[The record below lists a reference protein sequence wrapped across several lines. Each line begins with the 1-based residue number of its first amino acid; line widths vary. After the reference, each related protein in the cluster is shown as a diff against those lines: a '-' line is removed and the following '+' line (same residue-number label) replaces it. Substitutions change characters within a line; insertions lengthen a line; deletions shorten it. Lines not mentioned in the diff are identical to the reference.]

1 MAYPLEEDS
10 MKAAGTAVF
19 LALGF
24 WLIYLPTAD
33 AESWRCLQKDGAA
46 VFTDRP
52 KDLSRCEPYS
62 YPPSVIPPETKK
74 NTAPLRPSD
83 GFVSGPEVAY
93 PLTDYSTPARV
104 EAEPFRGVVV
114 GMTESEVLALAGYP
128 NDRYRLPCGSDGSTS
143 SFCPKRWVYADGDK
157 WIVEVTLDTG
167 KVAEIKNYR
176 RR

>member
-1 MAYPLEEDS
+1 MR
-10 MKAAGTAVF
+10 AAAAAVF

-33 AESWRCLQKDGAA
+33 AELWRCLQKNGAT

-52 KDLSRCEPYS
+52 KDLSGCEPYS
-62 YPPSVIPPETKK
+62 NPSSVIPSGTQK

-83 GFVSGPEVAY
+83 ESLSGPG
-93 PLTDYSTPARV
+93 LTDFSARV
-104 EAEPFRGVVV
+104 EAETFRGVVV

-157 WIVEVTLDTG
+157 WIVELTLDTG
-167 KVAEIKNYR
+167 KVAEIKNFR

>member
-1 MAYPLEEDS
+1 
-10 MKAAGTAVF
+10 MKAAAATVF

-24 WLIYLPTAD
+24 WLIYLPTVD

-52 KDLSRCEPYS
+52 KDFSGCEPYS
-62 YPPSVIPPETKK
+62 NSSSVIPPGTKK

-83 GFVSGPEVAY
+83 EFLSGPGPSY

-104 EAEPFRGVVV
+104 EAETFRGVVV

-128 NDRYRLPCGSDGSTS
+128 NDRYRLPCGRDGSTS

-157 WIVEVTLDTG
+157 WIVELTLDTG
-167 KVAEIKNYR
+167 KVAEIKNLR

>member
-1 MAYPLEEDS
+1 
-10 MKAAGTAVF
+10 MKAAGTAIF

-62 YPPSVIPPETKK
+62 YPSSVIPSGSQK

-83 GFVSGPEVAY
+83 EFLSGARLAPY
-93 PLTDYSTPARV
+93 SLTDLSTPARV
-104 EAEPFRGVVV
+104 EAETFRGVVV
-114 GMTESEVLALAGYP
+114 GMTESEVLGLAGYP

-143 SFCPKRWVYADGDK
+143 SFCPKRWVYADGDQ
-157 WIVEVTLDTG
+157 WIVELTLDTG
-167 KVAEIKNYR
+167 KVAEIKNIR

>member
-1 MAYPLEEDS
+1 
-10 MKAAGTAVF
+10 MKTAAATVF
-19 LALGF
+19 LSLGF

-62 YPPSVIPPETKK
+62 YPSSVTSPATKK
-74 NTAPLRPSD
+74 NVTPLRPSD
-83 GFVSGPEVAY
+83 EFLSGPGLSY
-93 PLTDYSTPARV
+93 PLTDFDTPARV
-104 EAEPFRGVVV
+104 EAETFRGVVV
-114 GMTESEVLALAGYP
+114 GMTESQVLALAGYP
-128 NDRYRLPCGSDGSTS
+128 NNRYRLPCGSDGSTS

-157 WIVEVTLDTG
+157 WIVELTLDTG
-167 KVAEIKNYR
+167 QVAEIKNYR